1 MYSKSPLTAT
11 AVTGML
17 AMALLASCGGL
28 LPWRNEPVGEEVN
41 LVFSLEKNL
50 VVLPSAT
57 IDGRSGRFL
66 FGSAEPRTLVDP
78 KFARS
83 GAPAAGRTGPQTL
96 QLNDKTALRMVP
108 VDIDLRGVGDAII
121 GSDVWGAHAVTLDYR
136 TGVLTYQKEGIHPE
150 LMTLYAFSN
159 QPTVNVLVDGRSIS
173 AVVDTASPDTL
184 ILPRGTGRAGRR
196 MAHVQVGGTDFGTI
210 DVDFA
215 DVTTPRIGNRL
226 LSKFLV
232 TIDFGKHRVGLWRDP
247 RIAL

>member
-17 AMALLASCGGL
+17 AMVLLASCGGL
-28 LPWRNEPVGEEVN
+28 LPWRNEPIGEEVN

-57 IDGRSGRFL
+57 IDGRPGRFL

-83 GAPAAGRTGPQTL
+83 GAPAAGRSRPQTL
-96 QLNDKTALRMVP
+96 QLNDKTALRMAT
-108 VDIDLRGVGDAII
+108 VDVDLRGVADAIV

-159 QPTVNVLVDGRSIS
+159 LPMVNVLVDGRSVS

-184 ILPRGTGRAGRR
+184 ILPRGAAPAGRR
-196 MAHVQVGGTDFGTI
+196 MAHVIVGSTDFGPVDI
-210 DVDFA
+210 DLA

-226 LSKFLV
+226 LSKFLL
-232 TIDFGKHRVGLWRDP
+232 TIDFGQHRVGLWRDS